1 MREYNLFIS
10 HAWTYDQ
17 DYNNLIDKL
26 NQAPYFYFK
35 NYSVP
40 KTNPLNAN
48 TDLGLTRELYGQI
61 RPCSIVI
68 VIAGMYVKYRKWIQK
83 EIDIAKEL
91 KKPILVIRPFGAEKI
106 PLELYD
112 YAMVYWNT
120 SSIVDAIKKY
130 SL

>member
-17 DYNNLIDKL
+17 DYNNLIEKL
-26 NQAPYFYFK
+26 NQAPYFNFK

-40 KTNPLNAN
+40 KTNPLIAN

-112 YAMVYWNT
+112 YDIVYWNT

-130 SL
+130 SS